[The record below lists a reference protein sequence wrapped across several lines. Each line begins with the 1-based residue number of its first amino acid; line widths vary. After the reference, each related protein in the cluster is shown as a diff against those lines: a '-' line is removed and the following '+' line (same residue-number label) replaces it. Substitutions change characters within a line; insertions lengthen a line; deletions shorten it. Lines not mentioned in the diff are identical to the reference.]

1 MLQHRHAT
9 ARRIVGLGGI
19 AVSSTLMAFSA
30 PAPQPQDGAMDSMG
44 MQEMGMEMG
53 GDEAASTFSAERIA
67 FFESK
72 VRPLLVG
79 ACGGCHSDNGS
90 RIRAGFKIDT
100 RGAMLLGGDSG
111 PAIVPGDPDASLL
124 IEAVRYHDPGL
135 QMPPR
140 GALNPGEIS
149 ILEQWVAMGA
159 PMPKPRVTDRET
171 VPGTEFRWSDEEI
184 EQGRSH
190 WSYTPIESS
199 PPPSTSD
206 DGWARSE
213 LDRFVLAELDAR
225 GVKPTDDASRE
236 TWFRRVTFDLT
247 GLPPTPE
254 EQSAF
259 LADTRPGAFD
269 RAVDRLLAS
278 PAFGERW
285 GRHWLDVARYAESSG
300 KESNVIY
307 PHAWRYRDWVVS
319 AFNQDIP
326 YDHFITMQ
334 LAGDLLPAGSED
346 EEAANLIATGYLA
359 LGTKSHNTRGRAQ
372 FVADVVDEQ
381 IDATT
386 QGLLATTVACAR
398 CHDHKFDPIPQADYY
413 ALAGIFASTDTRFG
427 GVEGNQIR
435 HTSPLIEIPAGA
447 DLPDGPRLSS
457 TSRQF
462 AERIQ
467 REAKEK
473 VKAADEVRAA
483 NRGSGRNRNQL
494 PADLQRI
501 VQQGR
506 QAAGRLRVSE
516 TLLSRFD
523 DDGRPT
529 IENFVCMGAVEGDP
543 RDVPLLER
551 GELDQARDLVRRGFP
566 RLLDS
571 GNSESIRSGSGRLEL
586 AEWITDEHH
595 PLTARVWANRIW
607 QHLFGRGIVPTP
619 NNFGLS
625 GRPPTSLPLLD
636 HLAIQ
641 LQESDWSTKSVI
653 RQIVLSRSYGLS
665 SNPRPGQEP
674 AQVRDIDLLVDGMM
688 RRRPLEAEAIRD
700 SMLAISGRL
709 ETTPPI
715 GSVAGTLEGALREN
729 TVDRVMEQ
737 GLPLFEDHRSIYLP
751 VVRGSIVGD
760 LATFDFP
767 EPEFVT
773 GERDQT
779 NVATQALYLM
789 NSESVTTQADS
800 FARRVLAQSD
810 SFTERVALIFRLAY
824 GRDPGSYEYRA
835 CRDFLQDIERTLKK
849 EIQRKASSQNQ
860 RERRQ
865 RANGRRSAGRGSAL
879 RTSNA
884 ELEIMVWSTLCQTI
898 FQSTEFRTLD

>member
-1 MLQHRHAT
+1 MPKHRSLSV
-9 ARRIVGLGGI
+9 RRILGLGGI
-19 AVSSTLMAFSA
+19 AVSGMLMAFSA
-30 PAPQPQDGAMDSMG
+30 PSLQPQDGAMNSMG
-44 MQEMGMEMG
+44 MDDMG
-53 GDEAASTFSAERIA
+53 GMSVDETTSGFSPERIA

-72 VRPLLVG
+72 VRPLLIG

-100 RGAMLLGGDSG
+100 RSAMLLGGDSG

-124 IEAVRYHDPGL
+124 IEAIRYHDPGL

-159 PMPKPRVTDRET
+159 PMPKPRVTDRDT
-171 VPGTEFRWSDEEI
+171 APGTEFRWSDEEI
-184 EQGRSH
+184 ERGRSH

-206 DGWARSE
+206 DDWARVE

-225 GVKPTDDASRE
+225 GVKPTGDASRE

-247 GLPPTPE
+247 GLPPTPK

-269 RAVDRLLAS
+269 RVVDRLLAS

-300 KESNVIY
+300 KENNVIY

-326 YDHFITMQ
+326 YDHFIAMQ
-334 LAGDLLPAGSED
+334 IAGDLLPAGSED

-372 FVADVVDEQ
+372 FIADVVDEQ

-413 ALAGIFASTDTRFG
+413 ALAGIFASTETRFG
-427 GVEGNQIR
+427 GVEGNQTR
-435 HTSPLIEIPAGA
+435 HTSLLIEIPAGA
-447 DLPDGPRLSS
+447 DLPDGPQLSDA
-457 TSRQF
+457 SREI
-462 AERIQ
+462 AERTRRQ
-467 REAKEK
+467 AEELVR
-473 VKAADEVRAA
+473 AAEEVRAA
-483 NRGSGRNRNQL
+483 NRGSRTNRNQL
-494 PADLQRI
+494 PADIQRI
-501 VQQGR
+501 IQRGR
-506 QAAGRLRVSE
+506 QATGRLRVSE

-523 DDGRPT
+523 ADGRPT

-566 RLLDS
+566 RLLGS

-586 AEWITDEHH
+586 AEWITDERH
-595 PLTARVWANRIW
+595 PLTARVWTNRIW
-607 QHLFGRGIVPTP
+607 QYLFGRGIVPTP

-625 GRPPTSLPLLD
+625 GRPPTNQPLLD

-641 LQESDWSTKSVI
+641 LQESGWSTKSLI
-653 RQIVLSRSYGLS
+653 RQLALSRSYGLS
-665 SNPRPGQEP
+665 SDPRPGEEP
-674 AQVRDIDLLVDGMM
+674 VQVRDVDVLVDGMM

-709 ETTPPI
+709 DATPPL
-715 GSVAGTLEGALREN
+715 GSVAATLEGSLREN
-729 TVDRVMEQ
+729 TLNRVMEQ
-737 GLPLFEDHRSIYLP
+737 NLPRFEDHRSIYLP
-751 VVRGSIVGD
+751 VVRGSIVDD
-760 LATFDFP
+760 LAIFDFP

-789 NSESVTTQADS
+789 NSELVTTQSKA
-800 FARRVLAQSD
+800 FARRVLGQSD
-810 SFTERVALIFRLAY
+810 SFTDRMSLIFRLAY

-849 EIQRKASSQNQ
+849 ELVPKPQPQNQ

-865 RANGRRSAGRGSAL
+865 RANGRRSAGRSSSP

-884 ELEIMVWSTLCQTI
+884 DLELMAWATLCQTI